1 MRIYTKV
8 TKLKSF
14 KNETK
19 AQKYL
24 EKVKKGFNEALDL
37 RIFKTP
43 RKKDDGKTLQVGY
56 VSRLGKKSNGEART
70 T

>member
-1 MRIYTKV
+1 MKIYTKV

-14 KNETK
+14 RNETN

-24 EKVKKGFNEALDL
+24 EKVKKGFDEAPDL

-43 RKKDDGKTLQVGY
+43 RKKDDGKNLQVGY
-56 VSRLGKKSNGEART
+56 VSRLGKSNGEART